1 MFALMIHDIFLGC
14 DIFSFSN
21 YSFFEFW
28 WAPIVLHCRSNYLF
42 YWPNT
47 YKPNANTQCCNIWL
61 LVAWDFSFSAVL
73 VWVVISSNEYV
84 RLGLACCT
92 ATFKR
97 WSEAMDFFQTIFKT
111 NISLSGIFENYIIK
125 G

>member
-21 YSFFEFW
+21 YSFFELW

-73 VWVVISSNEYV
+73 VWVVISSNEDV
-84 RLGLACCT
+84 RLG
-92 ATFKR
+92 
-97 WSEAMDFFQTIFKT
+97 
-111 NISLSGIFENYIIK
+111 SLQIALLMRL
-125 G
+125 